1 MDDTIFQLNCWYEGH
16 VQGVGFRYQAL
27 QVAKAFEVT
36 GEVRNLMD
44 GRVYLLAE
52 GKEDE
57 VRAFA
62 AEVAEELSSYI
73 KTSEAKSGL
82 GVRLHKGFKIG
93 S

>member
-1 MDDTIFQLNCWYEGH
+1 MDETIFQLNCWYEGH
-16 VQGVGFRYQAL
+16 VQGVGFRYQTL

-36 GEVRNLMD
+36 GEVRNLTD
-44 GRVYLLAE
+44 GRVHLLAE

-57 VRAFA
+57 VRAFV

-73 KTSEAKSGL
+73 KTSETKSGL

-93 S
+93 N